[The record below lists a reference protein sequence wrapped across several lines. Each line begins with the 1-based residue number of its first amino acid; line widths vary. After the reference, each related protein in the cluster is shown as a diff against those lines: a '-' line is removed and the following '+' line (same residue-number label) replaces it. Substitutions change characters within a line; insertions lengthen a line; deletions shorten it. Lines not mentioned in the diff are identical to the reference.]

1 MASDRIYAVL
11 TGDVVGSRRLVA
23 DERQRLLT
31 ALTEAGKRLQVVFP
45 QSVPYAPEIFRGDSW
60 QFISTDPPGSLRQ
73 GLYFRALVKAG
84 MESARVDTRFS
95 LGWGTID
102 FLPPEGL
109 SAGAGQAF
117 NVSGQGLDEM
127 DRHAH
132 LSIHFP
138 PQFDPDLAMALK
150 AVARLLDRII
160 QEWTDRQA
168 LAVSGALL
176 GLTQG
181 RIAEKTFAGQITQQ
195 AVAQHLASAG
205 WTAIQVGLAAFE
217 EIVATR
223 LTK

>member
-1 MASDRIYAVL
+1 ML
-11 TGDVVGSRRLVA
+11 TGDVVGSRRLLA
-23 DERQRLLT
+23 EDRQQLLK
-31 ALTEAGKRLQVVFP
+31 ALTEAGEQLQVEFP

-60 QFISTDPPGSLRQ
+60 QFISTDPAGSLRQ

-84 MESARVDTRFS
+84 VESARVDTRFS

-102 FLPPEGL
+102 FLPSEGP

-117 NVSGQGLDEM
+117 NLSGQGLDDME
-127 DRHAH
+127 RHAY

-138 PQFDPDLAMALK
+138 PQFDPELATALK
-150 AVARLLDRII
+150 AVGRLLDRII

-181 RIAEKTFAGQITQQ
+181 RIAEKTFAGQISQQ

-217 EIVATR
+217 DIVAKR
-223 LTK
+223 LMK